1 VLREDLMKRMRD
13 AQIQAVA
20 IEHQRDAIRKLYDA
34 ATMMNNGTLAEGYR
48 QQLHD
53 LLDVQLDNSS
63 SLMQITR
70 SLIDS
75 AGS

>member
-1 VLREDLMKRMRD
+1 MLREDLMKRMRD

>member
-1 VLREDLMKRMRD
+1 MLRPDLLARMREL
-13 AQIQAVA
+13 QIQAVA
-20 IEHQRDAIRKLYDA
+20 IEHQREAIRKLYDA
-34 ATMMNNGTLAEGYR
+34 ASMMNNGKLAEGYR

-63 SLMQITR
+63 SLSQVTR

-75 AGS
+75 AG

>member
-1 VLREDLMKRMRD
+1 MKRDDLMKQMREL
-13 AQIQAVA
+13 QIQSVA
-20 IEHQRDAIRKLYDA
+20 ISHQRDAIIKLYDA
-34 ATMMNNGTLAEGYR
+34 AAMMNNTMLAEGYR

-53 LLDVQLDNSS
+53 LLDVQLDNTS

-70 SLIDS
+70 TLIDT

>member
-1 VLREDLMKRMRD
+1 M
-13 AQIQAVA
+13 
-20 IEHQRDAIRKLYDA
+20 EHQRDAIRKLYDA
-34 ATMMNNGTLAEGYR
+34 ASMMNNNVLTDTYR
-48 QQLHD
+48 RQLHD

>member
-1 VLREDLMKRMRD
+1 MLRDDLLKQMREL
-13 AQIQAVA
+13 QIQAVA
-20 IEHQRDAIRKLYDA
+20 IEHQREAIRKLYDA
-34 ATMMNNGTLAEGYR
+34 ATMMNNGKLAEGYR
-48 QQLHD
+48 QQMHD

-75 AGS
+75 AE